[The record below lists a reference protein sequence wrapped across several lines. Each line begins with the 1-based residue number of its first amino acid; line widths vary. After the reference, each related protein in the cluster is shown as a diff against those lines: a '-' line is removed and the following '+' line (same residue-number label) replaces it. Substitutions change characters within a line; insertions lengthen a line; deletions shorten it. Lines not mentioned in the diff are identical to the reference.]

1 MEANIKTF
9 QNIPISSIQTFLS
22 NNQEPFQS
30 SQLYSSQRD
39 ETFINEDLRK
49 SIFRTIQDPKLF
61 DLIDTDIVQNIL
73 NNDPENKTHN
83 FMLRRNDVTHIKY
96 YKGGFFKKHR
106 DYLSTT
112 SNFVEEFTFLLC
124 VTPTEALNN
133 GDNHG
138 AAGGTTSGGTAAVKG
153 GETKLFGYGTSKCY
167 DTSTPGT
174 GLLFRKDLEHEGCEL
189 IQGEKHIITLNLY
202 ATRRETNDQV
212 LLVTFPNE
220 CTDTDPAQD
229 AADCETTKK
238 MRSLLHIASNES
250 LSYVIP
256 VQNLFG
262 MLEAHVRFANKQHRE
277 RLGLIDDSDY
287 DDDGDNGV
295 SSSSKPPVIHYECK
309 DFDFETFG
317 VIVKIFNNAYVEE
330 EDLVMARNCMD
341 YFGPISTEN
350 ILVNLSL
357 VPEEIG
363 VEKDMTTTSTT
374 NIVATN
380 SDTTNT
386 NSIKDDNKRNDEHGQ
401 DGTNAKEQQQ
411 VQKNSKLKYK
421 DLLDD
426 KSFDRD
432 IIVCENEARMQA
444 VANVAQMLGE
454 SFVPFKIAFVEGL
467 ICDDMEFIVNVPM
480 TAAACVLGDYNNI
493 FSIWKLCQRFHGDED
508 VSPHPLNRVNLES
521 NYWAKIPDEY
531 KDKYQA
537 LTPGTTNFDCFD
549 WNMWY
554 ESEMDEVYDE
564 LKING
569 FGFGLQIGFQKNCD
583 VKATISQSL
592 FKDEDDILS
601 KNLKHPERNVVF
613 LPGLEDHICSSDG
626 NDTSFFHRNKE
637 GMITFS
643 KDQAERTSNY
653 LSSIDFEERVKRQLQ
668 QKRFELPQEIGRVNG
683 MFCNE
688 AVYGKAN
695 ILWVCGVIRL
705 ADSMDERS
713 SVTDTTSNSSQKNV
727 FDVWPSREAKDIM
740 VKYNEKWT
748 RGMEDFAEWSDIQS
762 TNDDEDNEAED
773 IDPYDED
780 EDDGNNL
787 NCFHNLQG
795 LLYYLIRNVVGR
807 ISLWFAGVRHPI
819 DEEEYYELDEEFEE
833 EDEEV
838 DEVEEED
845 DDDDDRT

>member
-9 QNIPISSIQTFLS
+9 QNIPVSSIQSFLS

-61 DLIDTDIVQNIL
+61 DLIDTEIVQNLL
-73 NNDPENKTHN
+73 NNDPENRTHN

-96 YKGGFFKKHR
+96 SKGGFFKKHR

-124 VTPTEALNN
+124 VTPTDALGNE
-133 GDNHG
+133 DNL
-138 AAGGTTSGGTAAVKG
+138 AADGGTGGGAVKG

-202 ATRRETNDQV
+202 ATRKETNDQV

-220 CTDTDPAQD
+220 GTDDTDAAQD
-229 AADCETTKK
+229 TDDDQKMKK
-238 MRSLLHIASNES
+238 MKSLLHIASNES

-277 RLGLIDDSDY
+277 RLGLINDGDDE
-287 DDDGDNGV
+287 DDGDGGNSA

-317 VIVKIFNNAYVEE
+317 VIVKIFNNTYVEE
-330 EDLVMARNCMD
+330 EDLVMARDCMD

-357 VPEEIG
+357 DPEEIR
-363 VEKDMTTTSTT
+363 VNKDTATTMT
-374 NIVATN
+374 NI
-380 SDTTNT
+380 DTTN
-386 NSIKDDNKRNDEHGQ
+386 DDATKINAANDDVNEVDEHRKEES
-401 DGTNAKEQQQ
+401 DAKEDQQ
-411 VQKNSKLKYK
+411 VQKKTKLKYK

-426 KSFDRD
+426 KSFDPD
-432 IIVCENEARMQA
+432 IIVCENEARMHA
-444 VANVAQMLGE
+444 VANVAHMLGE
-454 SFVPFKIAFVEGL
+454 PFVPFKIAFVEGL
-467 ICDDMEFIVNVPM
+467 ICDDMEVIVNVPM

-493 FSIWKLCQRFHGDED
+493 FSIWKLCQRFFAED
-508 VSPHPLNRVNLES
+508 VSPDPLNRVNLEH

-531 KDKYQA
+531 KDKYKA
-537 LTPGTTNFDCFD
+537 LTPGTTNFECFG

-554 ESEMDEVYDE
+554 DSDMDEVYEE
-564 LKING
+564 LKQDG
-569 FGFGLQIGFQKNCD
+569 FGFGLQIGFQRNCD

-592 FKDEDDILS
+592 FKDEEDIL
-601 KNLKHPERNVVF
+601 NHPERNVVF
-613 LPGLEDHICSSDG
+613 LPGLDADNCSSSG
-626 NDTSFFHRNKE
+626 SDTTFFHRNTE
-637 GMITFS
+637 GFITFS
-643 KDQAERTSNY
+643 KDEAERTSNY
-653 LSSIDFEERVKRQLQ
+653 LSSIEFEERVKRQLQ
-668 QKRFELPQEIGRVNG
+668 KKRFELPQEIGKVDG

-705 ADSMDERS
+705 SDSIDVRS
-713 SVTDTTSNSSQKNV
+713 SVTDTTSASSQNND

-740 VKYNEKWT
+740 VKYNEKWAHV
-748 RGMEDFAEWSDIQS
+748 MEEFAEWSDIQS
-762 TNDDEDNEAED
+762 TNDDE
-773 IDPYDED
+773 
-780 EDDGNNL
+780 
-787 NCFHNLQG
+787 
-795 LLYYLIRNVVGR
+795 
-807 ISLWFAGVRHPI
+807 
-819 DEEEYYELDEEFEE
+819 E

-838 DEVEEED
+838 DEEED
-845 DDDDDRT
+845 DDRT